1 MASPIVLC
9 VDDSPPLL
17 TVRKQ
22 TLELL
27 GYSVVTA
34 TNASTAI
41 AILEQLAVDVV
52 LVEYKH
58 EGLDAEAVAYLIKQR
73 LPEQPIVLL
82 SAYADMPERSL
93 WLVDDYVLRSDP
105 PERLAEVVE
114 RVMRPPPKRSQTSEL
129 MKRREAAG

>member
-1 MASPIVLC
+1 MTSPVVLC
-9 VDDSPPLL
+9 VDDSPQLL
-17 TVRKQ
+17 TLRKRA
-22 TLELL
+22 LEPL

-34 TNASTAI
+34 TDACSAI
-41 AILEQLAVDVV
+41 AILEQLPVAAV

-73 LPEQPIVLL
+73 LPHQPVVLL

-114 RVMRPPPKRSQTSEL
+114 RVMRPPPKPARAAEA
-129 MKRREAAG
+129 RRRDAAG

>member
-1 MASPIVLC
+1 MTSPVVLC
-9 VDDSPPLL
+9 VDDSPQLL
-17 TVRKQ
+17 TLRKRA
-22 TLELL
+22 LEPL

-34 TNASTAI
+34 TDASSAI
-41 AILEQLAVDVV
+41 AILEQLAVAAV

-73 LPEQPIVLL
+73 LPHQPVVLL

-114 RVMRPPPKRSQTSEL
+114 RVMRPPPKPAPAAAA
-129 MKRREAAG
+129 RRRDAAG

>member
-1 MASPIVLC
+1 MTSPVVLC
-9 VDDSPPLL
+9 VDDSPQLL
-17 TVRKQ
+17 KLRKRA
-22 TLELL
+22 LEPL

-34 TNASTAI
+34 TDVSSAI
-41 AILEQLAVDVV
+41 AILEQLPVAAV

-73 LPEQPIVLL
+73 LPHQPVVLL

-114 RVMRPPPKRSQTSEL
+114 RVMRPPPKPARATAA
-129 MKRREAAG
+129 KRRDAAG